1 MRKVEAEE
9 LMGQAEREQR
19 KPGKM
24 SVMEE
29 KNMTNCQEQRGLHF
43 FDALPKISPSL
54 YFNSSLFGIRGL
66 LA

>member
-1 MRKVEAEE
+1 MRVWRSSGTSAHMRKVEAEE

-29 KNMTNCQEQRGLHF
+29 KNMTNCQEQRGLKRPEQKAF
-43 FDALPKISPSL
+43 LRL
-54 YFNSSLFGIRGL
+54 
-66 LA
+66 